1 MILLKVYLSKFCP
14 SPLSIFSHS
23 IGGPDLIKGKT
34 KEARDPSE
42 SPSRDFEIAP
52 PGKRKRH
59 PANEADSW
67 GEEALAPPPKKKSL
81 NSRLVKAVPESA
93 QSIFLPN
100 SYPLSPLHSRLIGG
114 PRSTYGEVK
123 EVNDFEESP
132 PRHSQ
137 LGHPAKDK
145 KHSANK
151 LHSKSEDVTLT
162 TVKQKAQDARVAK
175 SSRNSVKGIF
185 PSKF

>member
-1 MILLKVYLSKFCP
+1 MRGK
-14 SPLSIFSHS
+14 
-23 IGGPDLIKGKT
+23 GGDANDI
-34 KEARDPSE
+34 SQ
-42 SPSRDFEIAP
+42 SSSRDLEIAP

-59 PANEADSW
+59 PTDEADSW
-67 GEEALAPPPKKKSL
+67 GEEALAPPSKKKSL
-81 NSRLVKAVPESA
+81 NSRLIKAVPESA

-114 PRSTYGEVK
+114 PSRASGEVK

-145 KHSANK
+145 RHTANK
-151 LHSKSEDVTLT
+151 LSSKSGDVTLT
-162 TVKQKAQDARVAK
+162 PAKQKAQGARVVK
-175 SSRNSVKGIF
+175 SLRDYFKSIF
-185 PSKF
+185 LSKF